1 MSDTI
6 EQLNP
11 NPPKEKNVL
20 RIGFILLSISLAYF
34 LITLNGELQNGDLFN
49 ASFVFCGIIF
59 LVYFFIVVGSNLAK
73 YGKRL
78 RFKNLKYNILLLQ
91 MINISAYA
99 LNRVIPVFHISTG
112 WLCVYLVLTNAAFIA
127 FVLRNEYKPNWLN
140 HAIVLLTASA
150 MIFHLYE
157 SIYIAPIYPFA
168 AMTFWFFGIPLHAF
182 VPIWFFITT
191 IIILRKYFKTSPSY
205 WRTAIVGIAIPLL
218 FVALFSVRWASIN
231 RQITNAFHSQNTP
244 LGEKELPNW
253 VHVSQDLQKDWV
265 TKRILKSD
273 MVYTVAGFWGSGN
286 FLPNLNLNEGTKHD
300 PLVVIGSMLCGKLEL
315 PVDERITILNSLY
328 NQRHQTERK
337 LWSGN
342 MLSTSDIVTN
352 VQLFPEYRL
361 AYTEKTFK
369 IHNRMRPNEW
379 RNQQEALYTFYLPE
393 GSVVTSAALW
403 VEGEKRDA
411 YLTTK
416 SKADSAYTRIV
427 GRERRDP
434 LLLHWQEG
442 NRVTVRVFPC
452 TPNEDRQFKIGVTT
466 PLLLDGDEL
475 TYENIDFQGPYWKGA
490 KESINVVVTGDIG
503 ELNTPFSFRENGNE
517 WTYKGRYKS
526 DWTLQFDAP
535 PVSTD
540 DFTFNG
546 KQYNMTPLKAQN
558 EAFIADEIYLDIND
572 GWRKKDLFNLWKN
585 ISDREVF
592 VYTNHLEQ
600 VTQTNHKRLFK
611 KLLKRNFSIFP
622 FHKIKNPANAM
633 VISQNGSRLTPV
645 LDDMKKSA
653 FATNLNTYLKAN
665 TTNVKLFNLNRD
677 LSPYLK
683 SLKELR
689 VFDYA
694 EGDMDK
700 LQNILQQNNF
710 TQNSENNTSVSNHYS
725 NTIISETQ
733 TTSTD
738 STARGAAPDHL
749 MRMYVYN
756 DLMKKVGRG
765 YFDKKQL
772 EKQFVDAAKEAY
784 VVTPVSSLVVLE
796 TQADYDRFNIKKA
809 KNSLQNAK
817 IKDSG
822 SVPEPGE
829 WLLIMLS
836 LLVAIVV
843 VMQSKT
849 KIITMNH

>member
-1 MSDTI
+1 MA
-6 EQLNP
+6 
-11 NPPKEKNVL
+11 
-20 RIGFILLSISLAYF
+20 F
-34 LITLNGELQNGDLFN
+34 
-49 ASFVFCGIIF
+49 
-59 LVYFFIVVGSNLAK
+59 
-73 YGKRL
+73 
-78 RFKNLKYNILLLQ
+78 
-91 MINISAYA
+91 A
-99 LNRVIPVFHISTG
+99 LP
-112 WLCVYLVLTNAAFIA
+112 
-127 FVLRNEYKPNWLN
+127 
-140 HAIVLLTASA
+140 
-150 MIFHLYE
+150 
-157 SIYIAPIYPFA
+157 
-168 AMTFWFFGIPLHAF
+168 TFWFFGIPLHAF
-182 VPIWFFITT
+182 VPLWFFITT
-191 IIILRKYFKTSPSY
+191 TIIIRKYLKTSPSY
-205 WRTAIVGIAIPLL
+205 WATTVAGVLIPLIC
-218 FVALFSVRWASIN
+218 VAVFSVKWAN
-231 RQITNAFHSQNTP
+231 MNHQITNAFHSENTP
-244 LGEKELPNW
+244 LNEKELPNW
-253 VHVSQDLQKDWV
+253 VHVSQNLRKDV
-265 TKRILKSD
+265 ITMKILKSD
-273 MVYTVAGFWGSGN
+273 LVYNTVGMWDGD
-286 FLPNLNLNEGTKHD
+286 FLGGINESQKHD
-300 PLVVIGSMLCGKLEL
+300 PLVTVASMICGKLEL
-315 PVDERITILNSLY
+315 PRTDRIKILNSLY
-328 NQRHQTERK
+328 DQRHQTEPK
-337 LWSGN
+337 FWSGD
-342 MLSTSDIVTN
+342 MLETSDIVTN
-352 VQLFPEYRL
+352 VQLFPEFRL

-369 IHNRMRPNEW
+369 IHNRDRW
-379 RNQQEALYTFYLPE
+379 GQQEALYTFHLPE

-403 VEGEKRDA
+403 VEGERRDA

-416 SKADSAYTRIV
+416 SKADSAYARIV

-452 TPNEDRQFKIGVTT
+452 TPDEDRQFKIGVTT
-466 PLLLDGDEL
+466 PLRMDGAGL
-475 TYENIDFQGPYWKGA
+475 VYENIDFQGPDWKGA

-503 ELNTPFSFRENGNE
+503 ELDTPFSFREDGNE
-517 WTYKGRYKS
+517 WKYKGRYKS
-526 DWTLQFDAP
+526 DWTLRFDAP
-535 PVSTD
+535 PVSEH

-546 KQYNMTPLKAQN
+546 KQYNMIPLQAQN
-558 EAFIADEIYLDIND
+558 EAFNAQEIYLDIND
-572 GWRKKDLFNLWKN
+572 GWRKRELFNLWKN
-585 ISDREVF
+585 ISDRKVF

-611 KLLKRNFSIFP
+611 KLLKRDFSIFP

-633 VISQNGSRLTPV
+633 VVSKNGSRLTPV
-645 LDDMKKSA
+645 LDDIKESA
-653 FATNLNTYLKAN
+653 FATNLNDYLKQN
-665 TTNVKLFNLNRD
+665 TTNVKLFNLDED

-694 EGDMDK
+694 EGNMTALVQLLSD
-700 LQNILQQNNF
+700 NSF
-710 TQNSENNTSVSNHYS
+710 TQKSENDTSVANHYS
-725 NTIISETQ
+725 KTLITETL
-733 TTSTD
+733 TESTD

-829 WLLIMLS
+829 WLLIILS

-849 KIITMNH
+849 KVVKVNH